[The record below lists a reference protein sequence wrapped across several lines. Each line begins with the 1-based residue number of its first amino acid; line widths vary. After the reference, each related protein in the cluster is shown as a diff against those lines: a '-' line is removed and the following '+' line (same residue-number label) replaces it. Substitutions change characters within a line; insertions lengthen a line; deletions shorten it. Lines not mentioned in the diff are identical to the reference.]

1 MEDFGAFLH
10 EQRTLRG
17 VSLED
22 IADSTRI
29 PLRHLEA
36 LEENRYDDLPAEV
49 FIKGYLRSFAEAA
62 GLDGAELLAA
72 YDSAVGKTRQEDR
85 AQQWASAAQKEKEEA
100 FSKARLAGVAL
111 VAGIAL
117 LGWWAWTAIN
127 QKTVP
132 PVKQA
137 VSTPETSINKEVTVI
152 PPEPELEKPGPATG
166 PVPGTGPQTGLA
178 PEPSEPG
185 MGIALPLDETA
196 AMEED
201 VTPGSEGLG
210 ENKIP
215 DPEKGVI
222 INDLKD
228 QLVPTGQATRVADS
242 LGVSLVIRAS
252 EKAWF
257 RLVIDNV
264 REREFTLQSGEKIV
278 IHAEKEIQ
286 ADIGNRRGS
295 EFIVNGKS
303 FSPPGNNNVIR
314 KFIFN
319 ANSVE

>member
-1 MEDFGAFLH
+1 VEDFGAFLH

-36 LEENRYDDLPAEV
+36 LEENRFDDLPAEV

-62 GLDGAELLAA
+62 GLDSAELLTA
-72 YDSAVGKTRQEDR
+72 YDSAVGKIRQEER
-85 AQQWASAAQKEKEEA
+85 ARQWASAAKKEKEQA
-100 FSKARLAGVAL
+100 FFKAKIVGVTAVVGVAL
-111 VAGIAL
+111 L
-117 LGWWAWTAIN
+117 SWWAWTAIH
-127 QKTVP
+127 QKAAP
-132 PVKQA
+132 PV
-137 VSTPETSINKEVTVI
+137 SEILPTPETSINKEVTII
-152 PPEPELEKPGPATG
+152 PKEAVGETPVPSTG
-166 PVPGTGPQTGLA
+166 PVPGTGPQTGVS
-178 PEPSEPG
+178 PEPSEAG
-185 MGIALPLDETA
+185 LGTAHPLDETEA
-196 AMEED
+196 LDGEEGTETG
-201 VTPGSEGLG
+201 VLA
-210 ENKIP
+210 ENKIS
-215 DPEKGVI
+215 DSEKGVI

-228 QLVPTGQATRVADS
+228 QSVPTGQATRVTPFQGLS
-242 LGVSLVIRAS
+242 LEIRAS

-257 RLVIDNV
+257 RLMIDHI

-295 EFIVNGKS
+295 EFYVNGKAY
-303 FSPPGNNNVIR
+303 SPPGNNNVIR
-314 KFIFN
+314 KFTFN